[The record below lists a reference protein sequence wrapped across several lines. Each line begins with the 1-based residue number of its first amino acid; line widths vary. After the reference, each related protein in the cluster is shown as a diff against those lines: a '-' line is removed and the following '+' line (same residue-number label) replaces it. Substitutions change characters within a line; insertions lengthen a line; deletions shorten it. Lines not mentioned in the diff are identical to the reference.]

1 MMSANE
7 ELQGQIERIY
17 QKWYADVDNN
27 NQKEGWGE
35 LCGGIT
41 ILENLMVDYTLN
53 LNHHMTEKGV
63 QLKKAGPALG
73 RKVLTRFGVNIK
85 ARLGEFGRTSR
96 GGPRA
101 AGRLMVLLEPLHLE
115 GLSFAERNELLLF
128 LQKYIVQDL
137 VRLLERSTQLI
148 QTSSTDTFE
157 KTLSDL
163 LAAVP
168 KISSGAVAQHLIGA
182 KLKLRYPNQEISNDV
197 TAAADAPTKRP
208 GDFVIGDTSFHITLS
223 PQDAVF
229 EKCIENLNQGYK
241 VYLLVV
247 ERTLEVAKRKAKVYG
262 IGNRIIIKSIESFI
276 AQNIDEIA
284 EFSTEKFAV
293 QKENLLKTYNRRIR
307 EANERYAPYL
317 SLNEA
322 GIEVEEAI
330 DEGDAVPEVSSDAK
344 DVYKINALFDLP
356 SDKK

>member
-1 MMSANE
+1 MSTHE
-7 ELQGQIERIY
+7 EMQSHIERIY
-17 QKWYADVDNN
+17 HEWYVNVDKN

-41 ILENLMVDYTLN
+41 ILENLMSDYTLN

-73 RKVLTRFGVNIK
+73 RKVLRRFGIDVK

-101 AGRLMVLLEPLHLE
+101 AGRLMTLLEPLYLE
-115 GLSFAERNELLLF
+115 RISSTERNKLLLL
-128 LQKYIVQDL
+128 LQERITYDL
-137 VRLLERSTQLI
+137 VKLLDRSTQLI

-157 KTLSDL
+157 KTLGDL

-168 KISSGAVAQHLIGA
+168 NISSGAVAQHLVGA

-197 TAAADAPTKRP
+197 TAAADAPTNRP

-223 PQDAVF
+223 PQNAVF

-241 VYLLVV
+241 VYLLVI
-247 ERTLEVAKRKAKVYG
+247 EKTLELARRKAGAYG

-284 EFSTEKFAV
+284 EFSAEKFVV
-293 QKENLLKTYNRRIR
+293 QKENLLKNYNQRIR

-317 SLNEA
+317 SLKDE
-322 GIEVEEAI
+322 GIEVE
-330 DEGDAVPEVSSDAK
+330 DMLDK
-344 DVYKINALFDLP
+344 DDTVDTNF
-356 SDKK
+356 S

>member
-1 MMSANE
+1 MSTQE
-7 ELQGQIERIY
+7 ELQQSLEEVYRE
-17 QKWYADVDNN
+17 WYTDVDKN

-63 QLKKAGPALG
+63 QLQKAGPALG
-73 RKVLTRFGVNIK
+73 RKVLRRFGIDVK

-96 GGPRA
+96 GAPRA
-101 AGRLMVLLEPLHLE
+101 AGRLMILLEPLLLE
-115 GLSFAERNELLLF
+115 KLSIAKRNELLLF
-128 LQKYIVQDL
+128 LQKYIVDDL
-137 VRLLERSTQLI
+137 LKLLERSTQLI
-148 QTSSTDTFE
+148 QTSSTNTFE
-157 KTLSDL
+157 KTLGDL

-182 KLKLRYPNQEISNDV
+182 KLKLRYPEREISNDV

-208 GDFVIGDTSFHITLS
+208 GDFFIEDTSFHITLS

-241 VYLLVV
+241 VYLLVA
-247 ERTLEVAKRKAKVYG
+247 ERTLDIAKRKAEQYE
-262 IGNRIIIKSIESFI
+262 IGNQIVIRSIESFI

-284 EFSTEKFAV
+284 IFSKGEFIT
-293 QKENLLKTYNRRIR
+293 QKENLIHIYNQRIR

-317 SLNEA
+317 SLSEQ
-322 GIEVEEAI
+322 GIEVK
-330 DEGDAVPEVSSDAK
+330 EVLDKNEIA
-344 DVYKINALFDLP
+344 DTTLP
-356 SDKK
+356 HED